1 MCLGGACELSVLFA
15 LSRVSRVSFVCSL
28 SLVDVF
34 RGSLRVVCS
43 FGSFGASFVCVCFPE
58 YVLEGPL

>member
-1 MCLGGACELSVLFA
+1 VLFA